1 MSNLTVQNLSAPAGA
16 GNKIQVPS
24 PNVLYAPGH
33 VIQVVNTKIVT
44 PTAVSVPASYT
55 THTDIPSLAASITPK
70 SATSQILVTVNWFG
84 EFNPQTSVWNTVF
97 NLKRNG
103 TVISVPAGAPSTT
116 NPCGITMATAS
127 YYASDA
133 NSTPEIAAFQYLDS
147 PASTSALI
155 YQVSVVAAEASTLYT
170 NRTVGAT
177 TGVYEYGT
185 SMITLM
191 EIAQ

>member
-1 MSNLTVQNLSAPAGA
+1 MSNLRVNSLSARAGTGTINVPAG
-16 GNKIQVPS
+16 
-24 PNVLYAPGH
+24 NVLYAPGH
-33 VIQVVNTKIVT
+33 VLQVVNTKIVT

-70 SATSQILVTVNWFG
+70 SVTSQILITVNWFG
-84 EFNPQTSVWNTVF
+84 EFSPQTSVWNTMF
-97 NLKRNG
+97 NIKRNG

-116 NPCGITMATAS
+116 NPSGITMAALS

-133 NSTPEIAAFQYLDS
+133 NSTPEMAAFQYLDA
-147 PASTSALI
+147 PGTTSLVT
-155 YQVSVVAAEASTLYT
+155 YQVSVVASEASTLYT

-177 TGVYEYGT
+177 AGSYEYGT